1 MTKRKSTKQPPK
13 IDKTESRKRKLS
25 NSNYTKNG
33 GTHVLRKGN

>member
-1 MTKRKSTKQPPK
+1 MRKRKSTKQPTNVE
-13 IDKTESRKRKLS
+13 KTVNRKRKLS